1 MGKTGSFMCR
11 PGMQPTFEVFK
22 RMKNP
27 SLREKKYPV
36 PTEFNGN
43 FSVKA
48 TVDVYSFAQGKFK
61 KPN

>member
-1 MGKTGSFMCR
+1 MCR

-36 PTEFNGN
+36 PTKFNGN
-43 FSVKA
+43 FPVEA